1 MTILELLSDAWA
13 IKPSHLEMLQRLYAE
28 RKERRLS
35 AAELKDVELAI
46 GRPLNNNAEK
56 PYQVL
61 NGVAVIPVMGS
72 IAKRGSMFSD
82 VSGLTSYEAIQRN
95 LRQAETDPEVIAAL
109 LNIDSPGGTANGTAT
124 AAEAI
129 RRFATVK
136 PIGAW
141 TDGMMTSAAQ
151 WLGAATGDVQ
161 IGNDTTEL
169 GSIGVISRHV
179 DVSKAE
185 EMDGIKTTVLTA
197 GRYKGA
203 GHPYA
208 PLSAE
213 HQGVLQERLDYLYS
227 AFVNAMAGY
236 REKSPEQVLASMAD
250 GRIFTGRQ
258 AIDVGLADGMMG
270 FDEMVEHMRQRAKG
284 AKPMDMNRKQVS
296 ATGGKAL
303 AEISHGGKRMTKSEL
318 KQLHPALY
326 AEVFAEGQASGGP
339 MCGTCSCKDCG
350 GGECSCCSKNPHKMS
365 ADTERARIQG
375 VLALPG
381 AAATAHKDL
390 LQSLAFD
397 GKTTAEGAAHQ
408 VLLAEE
414 TLRQQAVKDIAEG
427 AAKPAPAAEE
437 GAGGGDKAAEAKSL
451 SAKMI
456 AQANAGR

>member
-13 IKPSHLEMLQRLYAE
+13 IKPSHLEMLQRLYVE

-35 AAELKDVELAI
+35 AAELKEVELAI
-46 GRPLNNNAEK
+46 GRPLNNSAEK

-82 VSGLTSYEAIQRN
+82 VSGLTSYEALQRN
-95 LRQAETDPEVIAAL
+95 LRQAESDPEVVAAL

-124 AAEAI
+124 AADAI
-129 RRFATVK
+129 RHFGAVK

-151 WLGAATGDVQ
+151 WLAAATGDIQ

-185 EMDGIKTTVLTA
+185 EMDGVKTTILTA
-197 GRYKGA
+197 GRYKGV

-227 AFVNAMAGY
+227 AFVNAMAEY
-236 REKSPEQVLASMAD
+236 RGKSTEQVLDSMAD

-270 FDEMVEHMRQRAKG
+270 FDEMVGRMRDRASKKRSVTATRG
-284 AKPMDMNRKQVS
+284 PSAEKSQKEAAMIREELQQNHAPLFAEIIEEGRKQ
-296 ATGGKAL
+296 G
-303 AEISHGGKRMTKSEL
+303 
-318 KQLHPALY
+318 
-326 AEVFAEGQASGGP
+326 
-339 MCGTCSCKDCG
+339 
-350 GGECSCCSKNPHKMS
+350 
-365 ADTERARIQG
+365 ADAERARIQG
-375 VLALPG
+375 VLSLPG

-390 LQSLAFD
+390 LQTLAFD

-414 TLRQQAVKDIAEG
+414 TLRQQAAKDITEG

-456 AQANAGR
+456 AQVNTGR

>member
-72 IAKRGSMFSD
+72 IAKRGSMFSE

-95 LRQAETDPEVIAAL
+95 LRQAETDPEVVAAL

-197 GRYKGA
+197 
-203 GHPYA
+203 
-208 PLSAE
+208 E

-227 AFVNAMAGY
+227 AFVNAMAEY
-236 REKSPEQVLASMAD
+236 RGKSPEQVLATMAD

-270 FDEMVEHMRQRAKG
+270 FDEMISRMRDRAS
-284 AKPMDMNRKQVS
+284 AKRTSVTATRGKTSAENSKKEAAYMTREELQQNHAPLFAEILEEGRKQG
-296 ATGGKAL
+296 AD
-303 AEISHGGKRMTKSEL
+303 AERT
-318 KQLHPALY
+318 
-326 AEVFAEGQASGGP
+326 
-339 MCGTCSCKDCG
+339 
-350 GGECSCCSKNPHKMS
+350 
-365 ADTERARIQG
+365 RIQG

-381 AAATAHKDL
+381 AAASAHKDL

-414 TLRQQAVKDIAEG
+414 TLRQQAAKDIAEG

-437 GAGGGDKAAEAKSL
+437 GAGGGDKAAEVKSL
-451 SAKMI
+451 SEKMI

>member
-1 MTILELLSDAWA
+1 MTILEMLNDAWA

-28 RKERRLS
+28 RKEQRLS

-56 PYQVL
+56 QYQVL

-72 IAKRGSMFSD
+72 IVKRGSMFSD

-95 LRQAETDPEVIAAL
+95 LRQAETDPEVVAAL

-129 RRFATVK
+129 RRFAAVK

-179 DVSKAE
+179 DISKSE
-185 EMDGIKTTVLTA
+185 EMSGIKTTVLTA

-227 AFVNAMAGY
+227 AFVNAMAEY
-236 REKSPEQVLASMAD
+236 RGKSVEQVLATMAD

-270 FDEMVEHMRQRAKG
+270 FDEMVSRMRDRAAT
-284 AKPMDMNRKQVS
+284 AKRTSVAATRGKTSAENSEKEAVMTREELQQNHAPLFAEILEEGRKQ
-296 ATGGKAL
+296 G
-303 AEISHGGKRMTKSEL
+303 
-318 KQLHPALY
+318 
-326 AEVFAEGQASGGP
+326 
-339 MCGTCSCKDCG
+339 
-350 GGECSCCSKNPHKMS
+350 
-365 ADTERARIQG
+365 ADAERARIQG

-381 AAATAHKDL
+381 AAAAAHKDL
-390 LQSLAFD
+390 IYSLAFD

-414 TLRQQAVKDIAEG
+414 ALRRQAAQDIAEG
-427 AAKPAPAAEE
+427 AVKPAPAAEE
-437 GAGGGDKAAEAKSL
+437 GAGGSDKAAEARAL
-451 SAKMI
+451 SSKMI
-456 AQANAGR
+456 ALANAGR

>member
-13 IKPSHLEMLQRLYAE
+13 IKPNHLEMLQRLYVE

-35 AAELKDVELAI
+35 ATELKDVELAI

-72 IAKRGSMFSD
+72 IAKRGSMFGD

-95 LRQAETDPEVIAAL
+95 LRQAETDPEVVAAL

-185 EMDGIKTTVLTA
+185 EMDGIKTTVLIA

-227 AFVNAMAGY
+227 AFVNAMAEY
-236 REKSPEQVLASMAD
+236 RGKSVEQVLSTMAD

-270 FDEMVEHMRQRAKG
+270 FDEMVSQMRDRATT
-284 AKPMDMNRKQVS
+284 AKRTSVTAKRGNTSAENSKKEAAYMTREELQQNHAPLFAEILEEGRKQ
-296 ATGGKAL
+296 G
-303 AEISHGGKRMTKSEL
+303 
-318 KQLHPALY
+318 
-326 AEVFAEGQASGGP
+326 
-339 MCGTCSCKDCG
+339 
-350 GGECSCCSKNPHKMS
+350 
-365 ADTERARIQG
+365 ADAERARIQG

-414 TLRQQAVKDIAEG
+414 TLRQQAAKDIAEG
-427 AAKPAPAAEE
+427 AGKPAPAAEE

>member
-1 MTILELLSDAWA
+1 MTILELLNDAWA

-28 RKERRLS
+28 RRERRLS
-35 AAELKDVELAI
+35 TAELKDLELAI

-72 IAKRGSMFSD
+72 IVKRGSMFSD
-82 VSGLTSYEAIQRN
+82 VSGLTSYEALQRY
-95 LRQAETDPEVIAAL
+95 LRQAEADPEVVAAL

-129 RRFATVK
+129 RRFAAVK

-179 DVSKAE
+179 DISKAE

-227 AFVNAMAGY
+227 AFVNAMAEY
-236 REKSPEQVLASMAD
+236 RGKSPEQVLATMAD
-250 GRIFTGRQ
+250 GRIFIGRQ
-258 AIDVGLADGMMG
+258 AIAVGLADGMMG
-270 FDEMVEHMRQRAKG
+270 FDEMVDRMRDRAATTKRTSVTATRG
-284 AKPMDMNRKQVS
+284 KTSAENSKKEAAYMTREELQQNHASLFAEILEEGRKQ
-296 ATGGKAL
+296 G
-303 AEISHGGKRMTKSEL
+303 
-318 KQLHPALY
+318 
-326 AEVFAEGQASGGP
+326 
-339 MCGTCSCKDCG
+339 
-350 GGECSCCSKNPHKMS
+350 
-365 ADTERARIQG
+365 ADAERARIQG

-381 AAATAHKDL
+381 AAAAAHKDL
-390 LQSLAFD
+390 IQSLAFD

-414 TLRQQAVKDIAEG
+414 TLRRQAARDIVEG
-427 AAKPAPAAEE
+427 AAPPAPAAEE
-437 GAGGGDKAAEAKSL
+437 GVGGGDEAAVAKAL
-451 SAKMI
+451 SEKMI
-456 AQANAGR
+456 ALANTGR